1 MKELKLK
8 VEGMVCEGCE
18 NRVKSAISLMDGVEN
33 VDANHNTGIVT
44 VNVKEDLDIAKIK
57 EKIESKY
64 QKNETNLSKLLD
76 LKEKE
81 QKEKI
86 EDLGYDVIE

>member
-18 NRVKSAISLMDGVEN
+18 NRVKSAIFLMDGVKN

-57 EKIESKY
+57 EKIE
-64 QKNETNLSKLLD
+64 
-76 LKEKE
+76 
-81 QKEKI
+81 
-86 EDLGYDVIE
+86 DLGYDVIE